1 MNELYERSERRIN
14 NVSTDFNR
22 GLMDSIN
29 WNARLIG
36 IRGARGVGKTTL
48 LLQHLNS
55 IRKDPDEV
63 LYASLDN
70 LWFASHSLLDL
81 ADDFEKKGGRYLCLD
96 EVHKYPDW
104 SIVLKN
110 LYDDFPKLKI
120 VFTGSSLLE
129 ILNARAD
136 LSRRAVVYSMQGL
149 SFREY
154 LNMTLDHNFP
164 IVSLHDLL
172 KGHVEIAREINKV
185 IRPLKHFPVYL
196 KQGYYP
202 FFTEGADLYFQRIGE
217 VANMILEI
225 ELPLLR
231 KVEIQYVSKIKQLLQ
246 VISETAPFIP
256 NVSKLSEKIGINR
269 NTLSTYLFFLR
280 EAHLTRN
287 LYRDSKGISRLQKP
301 DKIFLENTN
310 FMYAFAPEEV
320 NTGSLRETYF
330 MNQLEY
336 AHRVEYTA
344 EGDFLVDGRYVFEIG
359 GRSKNDRQIRGIPHA
374 YVAADHLESGHS
386 NVIPLWMFGLLY

>member
-14 NVSTDFNR
+14 NVSTDFHR
-22 GLMDSIN
+22 GLMDFIN

-48 LLQHLNS
+48 LLQHLNRL
-55 IRKDPDEV
+55 RKDTDEV
-63 LYASLDN
+63 LYVSLDN
-70 LWFASHSLLDL
+70 LWFSQHSLLDL
-81 ADDFEKKGGRYLCLD
+81 VDDFEKKGGRFLCLD

-104 SIVLKN
+104 SIAIKN

-136 LSRRAVVYSMQGL
+136 LSRRAVVYPMQGL
-149 SFREY
+149 SFREF
-154 LNMTLDHNFP
+154 LNMTLRRNFP
-164 IVSLHDLL
+164 VVSLQDLL
-172 KGHVEIAREINKV
+172 KEHVEIAREINKA
-185 IRPLKHFPVYL
+185 IRPLKHFPEYL

-202 FFTEGADLYFQRIGE
+202 FFTEDADLYFQRIGE

-231 KVEIQYVSKIKQLLQ
+231 KMEIQYVSKIKQLLQ
-246 VISETAPFIP
+246 VIAETAPFIP

-301 DKIFLENTN
+301 DKIFLENPN
-310 FMYAFAPEEV
+310 FMYAFAPDVV

-344 EGDFLVDGRYVFEIG
+344 QGDFLVDGRYVFEIG

-374 YVAADHLESGHS
+374 WVAADHLESGHG